1 MHASSPVSTKLFAL
15 FCLASFLLSLS
26 YGSTFL
32 LSLLIHARGG
42 DEHDAGSVIST
53 AMLSTFVAVMIS
65 GHLSDAWGAA
75 RTIAA
80 MGLLLVLACLGFA
93 LMPGFGQGL
102 RVFGLALGL
111 GWGVFYTLGPIIV
124 AMLVAPQQRA
134 KYFALL
140 SGSMM
145 SGIGAGPLLGRA
157 ASALGLPLT
166 TAFYI
171 AALASLVGVL
181 VFWRLS
187 RHLKR
192 EAAVAKI
199 SWAATRQVL
208 SSKAAFAI
216 IMVGLGGCVF
226 GGLSS
231 FQTSYAAAHGLDYSL
246 FFAGFL
252 SAAITS
258 RLLIAGWVV
267 KRDAYAAAC
276 VLSGLM
282 LLSVLMFGFTVSG
295 PVSYLLAAV
304 TLGVG
309 YGLTYSVINGLVANE
324 APAGTTSQALLLFSL
339 GYFVGVFG
347 FPLLAGRIIV
357 EYGLATLLLTIVAV
371 ALCNWLISV
380 VRLIW
385 RRSSPARHQQ
395 PMRADQ

>member
-1 MHASSPVSTKLFAL
+1 MHSKSPVSTHLFAL

-32 LSLLIHARGG
+32 LSLLIHTRGG

-53 AMLSTFVAVMIS
+53 AMLSTFVAVVVS
-65 GHLSDAWGAA
+65 GHLSDALGAA
-75 RTIAA
+75 RAIAG
-80 MGLLLVLACLGFA
+80 MGLLLVVACLGFA
-93 LMPGFGQGL
+93 LTPGFGQGL
-102 RVFGLALGL
+102 MVFGLALGL

-124 AMLVAPQQRA
+124 TLLVEPRHRA

-166 TAFYI
+166 TAFHI
-171 AALASLVGVL
+171 AAVASLLGV
-181 VFWRLS
+181 VMFWRLGT
-187 RHLKR
+187 RLKQQGN
-192 EAAVAKI
+192 APVAKI

-216 IMVGLGGCVF
+216 LMVGLGGCVF

-231 FQTSYAAAHGLDYSL
+231 FQTSYAAAQSLDYSL
-246 FFAGFL
+246 FFVGFL
-252 SAAITS
+252 SAAISS
-258 RLLIAGWVV
+258 RLLIAGFVV
-267 KRDAYAAAC
+267 KRDAYVMAC

-282 LLSVLMFGFTVSG
+282 LVSVLMFAFTVSETF
-295 PVSYLLAAV
+295 SYLLAAI

-324 APAGTTSQALLLFSL
+324 APVGTTSQALLLFSL
-339 GYFVGVFG
+339 AYFVGVFG
-347 FPLLAGRIIV
+347 FPLLAGHIIV
-357 EYGLATLLLTIVAV
+357 AYGLPSLLLSLVAV
-371 ALCNWLISV
+371 AVFNWLITIA
-380 VRLIW
+380 RLIW
-385 RRSSPARHQQ
+385 RRASTHKILQLP
-395 PMRADQ
+395 

>member
-1 MHASSPVSTKLFAL
+1 MHAPAPVNTKLFAL

-32 LSLLIHARGG
+32 LSLLIHTRGG

-75 RTIAA
+75 RTIAG

-124 AMLVAPQQRA
+124 AMLVAPEQRA

-157 ASALGLPLT
+157 ASAMGLPLT

-171 AALASLVGVL
+171 AALASLIGVL

-208 SSKAAFAI
+208 SSNAAFAI

-282 LLSVLMFGFTVSG
+282 LLSVLMFAFTVSG
-295 PVSYLLAAV
+295 PFSYLLAAV

-371 ALCNWLISV
+371 ALCNWLITV
-380 VRLIW
+380 VRLLW

-395 PMRADQ
+395 PMGVDQ